1 MLPLRAKMRVAGV
14 LVGATAA
21 MMAGTGSAPAATPT
35 CTNPAVTCFTGTAD
49 DGATFKAEVPPRWN
63 GTLLLYSHG
72 YVPPVAPNPAADDA
86 RDRAVADQLLAEGFA
101 LAGSSYASNGWAV
114 QEALRDQ
121 IDLLDR
127 FRHRFGKPRRTIA
140 WGDSMGGMITA
151 GLIQRNPQRFDAA
164 LPMCGILGGA
174 VGLWNQNLDLEY
186 ALKTLL
192 SASPDPAVS
201 GPASQLQLVH
211 ISNWPANVALA
222 TAAMTAAQATADG
235 RARLALAAALFP
247 LPDWYDVGSQRPA
260 HNDYTG
266 RQEQQLKALQFQL
279 AFIFGFRAEVEQ
291 RAGGNPSWNVGVDYD
306 RLLARSVDRDLVLAL
321 YRQSNLELRNDLRLL
336 ARGPRVRADL
346 AATGYLVR
354 NIVYDG
360 HIRVPVLTLHTTAD
374 GLVVSPHERAYHD
387 AVRRAGQGHLLNQ
400 LYVERPGH
408 CTFTDSERLAA
419 LDVLLDRLRDGRWSH
434 DTGSAFADYNP
445 PPFLRPFDLSW
456 LRFRP

>member
-1 MLPLRAKMRVAGV
+1 MLPLRAKMRVVGV
-14 LVGATAA
+14 LVGAAA
-21 MMAGTGSAPAATPT
+21 AVMVGTGSARAAMPL
-35 CTNPAVTCFTGTAD
+35 CTNPAVTCVTGTAD
-49 DGATFKAEVPPRWN
+49 DGSTFKAEMPQGWN

-72 YVPPVAPNPAADDA
+72 YVPPVVPNPAAEDA
-86 RDRAVADQLLAEGFA
+86 PNRAVADQLLAEGFA

-121 IDLLDR
+121 VDLLDR
-127 FRHRFGKPRRTIA
+127 FRRRFDKPRRTIA

-151 GLIQRNPQRFDAA
+151 GLIQRNPRRFDAA

-211 ISNWPANVALA
+211 IANWPANVALA
-222 TAAMTAAQATADG
+222 TAAVAAAQATADG

-260 HNDYTG
+260 HSDYAW

-291 RAGGNPSWNVGVDYD
+291 RAGGNPSWNVGVDYGH
-306 RLLARSVDRDLVLAL
+306 LLARSVDRDLVQAL
-321 YRQSNLELRNDLRLL
+321 YRQSNLDLRHDLGLL
-336 ARGPRVRADL
+336 ADGPRVRADL
-346 AATGYLVR
+346 TATGYLVR
-354 NIVYDG
+354 NVVYDG
-360 HIRVPVLTLHTTAD
+360 HIRMPVLTLHTTAD
-374 GLVVSPHERAYHD
+374 GLVVSPHERAYRD
-387 AVRRAGQGHLLNQ
+387 AVRRAGQGRLLEQ
-400 LYVERPGH
+400 LFVDRPGH

-419 LDVLLDRLRDGRWSH
+419 LDVLLERLRHGRWQR
-434 DTGSAFADYNP
+434 DAGSAFVDYNP
-445 PPFLRPFDLSW
+445 PPFLRPFDLAW
-456 LRFRP
+456 LAFPR